1 MFISDL
7 KNEFY
12 KIILGK
18 RVLVIANYD
27 VDGICATRIL
37 STLFHN
43 DNTVYSVVPIMGL
56 SSMQRAYDDN
66 REDTKFIVLINCG
79 GCMDIVELLQPEEDV
94 IFFVCDSHR
103 PYDVCN
109 IYSDRQVR
117 QLE

>member
-7 KNEFY
+7 KNDFY
-12 KIILGK
+12 KLIIGK
-18 RVLVIANYD
+18 RVLIIANYD

-56 SSMQRAYDDN
+56 SSMQRAYADN
-66 REDTKFIVLINCG
+66 RDDAKFIILINCG
-79 GCMDIVELLQPEEDV
+79 GCMDIVELLQPDDDV

-109 IYSDRQVR
+109 IYSDRQVSFF
-117 QLE
+117 L